1 MTTSEMFSSFIS
13 NLSVKNNED
22 ISRRYGEITR
32 ALNMKYRGTESR
44 EANTLQVGSYGRYT
58 AINGISD
65 LDMLY
70 KMPSSQWDRF
80 KDGGQSRLLQEV
92 KTAILNRYPNTDV
105 RIGGVVVIVNYSNFM
120 IEVQPAFE
128 QSDGSFKFPNTNNG
142 GSWQITKPKEE
153 IEEVKSF
160 NNKKNRNYRRLC
172 KMIRSWKNKHGVVM
186 GGLLIDTLA
195 YKFLDSTSEYDN
207 KSYTY
212 YDWIVRDFFN
222 FLANEPNKSY
232 YLAPGSNQQV
242 NVKKK
247 FQSKAK
253 KAYKLCLEAIEA
265 GEKTNANT
273 KWKKVFGKAFPAS
286 TTVSESAKTW
296 DNTEEF
302 IEDLYPIDIEYSLKI
317 DCEVSQQGFRT
328 YLLREMLQRLIPLIA
343 NKKLIFSVVKNDV
356 PPPYTI
362 KWKVLNRGTIAEE
375 RNMIRGQILD
385 DEGHESKK
393 ENTNFIG
400 EHIVECYVIKDG
412 KVVARDEIDVPI
424 KVGG

>member
-1 MTTSEMFSSFIS
+1 MTTSEMFTSFIL
-13 NLSVKNNED
+13 NLAIQNSEE

-44 EANTLQVGSYGRYT
+44 VANTLQVGSYGRYT

-70 KMPSSQWDRF
+70 KIPSSEWDRF
-80 KDGGQSRLLQEV
+80 KDARQARLLQEV

-105 RIGGVVVIVNYSNFM
+105 KVGGVVVIVKYTNFL

-128 QSDGSFKFPNTNNG
+128 QIDGSFKFPNTNNG
-142 GSWQITKPKEE
+142 GSWQITKPKDE

-195 YKFLDSTSEYDN
+195 YKFLDSTSEYDD
-207 KSYTY
+207 KSYNY
-212 YDWIVRDFFN
+212 YDWMVRDFFN

-265 GEKTNANT
+265 GEQANANT
-273 KWKKVFGKAFPAS
+273 KWKKVFGKAFPVS
-286 TTVSESAKTW
+286 TTVSESAKSW

-362 KWKVLNRGTIAEE
+362 KWKVLNRGAVAEE
-375 RNMIRGQILD
+375 RNMIRGQIID
-385 DEGHESKK
+385 DEGHESKR
-393 ENTNFIG
+393 ETTNFIG